1 MVAGSPSI
9 PSLKESHIMKRIC
22 IAFATAA
29 SLAAIDMAHAQQHQ
43 EYGRGSLHVTPG
55 QPSKP
60 AAPRGEGLV
69 NHFGRDSLYVTQLP
83 TPPSSAPTQAQSNQR
98 FGRESV
104 YAKGSPYS
112 PNGTGGDTSVGAADR
127 KQGHGG

>member
-1 MVAGSPSI
+1 
-9 PSLKESHIMKRIC
+9 MKRIC
-22 IAFATAA
+22 IVFTTAVA
-29 SLAAIDMAHAQQHQ
+29 LAAMGVASAQQHQ
-43 EYGRGSLHVTPG
+43 EYGRGSLYVVPG

-60 AAPRGEGLV
+60 AAPTGAGLM

-83 TPPSSAPTQAQSNQR
+83 TPPSSAPAQAQSNQS

-112 PNGTGGDTSVGAADR
+112 PGGSGGQTNVGTADH